1 MNDALAASAY
11 DAIQQQKINF
21 AKSMGFELD
30 DTAQDVADEIA
41 DTATDGTDIEPENVD
56 VDGRKPE
63 DPPTDEVEQP
73 TAELETEE
81 QPEEQTDETDKA
93 EEINKVDFLCEEN
106 EGKKNYFIEG
116 VFLQSEI
123 KNRNN
128 RMYPQKTLAREV
140 AKYDENYIQKGR
152 ALGEL
157 GHPDGPS
164 INLDRVSHK
173 ILSLREDGN
182 NFIGK
187 AKLLDTPMGKV
198 AKSLLDEGV
207 KLGVSSRG
215 MGSIRKEENCNVVMD
230 DFMLATAADIVADPS
245 APDAFVDGIMEGK
258 EWVWDNGIL
267 KESAVAE
274 IKQEIDQA
282 TLINLQERKVSAF
295 ETFLK
300 SL

>member
-1 MNDALAASAY
+1 MRL
-11 DAIQQQKINF
+11 I
-21 AKSMGFELD
+21 
-30 DTAQDVADEIA
+30 
-41 DTATDGTDIEPENVD
+41 
-56 VDGRKPE
+56 
-63 DPPTDEVEQP
+63 
-73 TAELETEE
+73 
-81 QPEEQTDETDKA
+81 A
-93 EEINKVDFLCEEN
+93 EEITSVDFLCEEN

-116 VFLQSEI
+116 IFLQAEL
-123 KNRNN
+123 KNRNG
-128 RMYPQKTLAREV
+128 RMYPLKTLAREV

-173 ILSLREDGN
+173 IMSLREDGN
-182 NFIGK
+182 NFIGR
-187 AKLLDTPMGKV
+187 AKLLDTPMGQI
-198 AKSLLDEGV
+198 AKNLLDEGV

-230 DFMLATAADIVADPS
+230 DFILATAADIVADPS

-274 IKQEIDQA
+274 IKQEIDEA
-282 TLINLQERKVSAF
+282 TLINLQERKISAF
-295 ETFLK
+295 EAFLK

>member
-1 MNDALAASAY
+1 MRL
-11 DAIQQQKINF
+11 I
-21 AKSMGFELD
+21 
-30 DTAQDVADEIA
+30 
-41 DTATDGTDIEPENVD
+41 
-56 VDGRKPE
+56 
-63 DPPTDEVEQP
+63 
-73 TAELETEE
+73 
-81 QPEEQTDETDKA
+81 A
-93 EEINKVDFLCEEN
+93 EEITQVKFLTEEN
-106 EGKKNYFIEG
+106 EGKKNHYIEG
-116 VFLQSEI
+116 VFLQAEI
-123 KNRNN
+123 ENKNGRK
-128 RMYPQKTLAREV
+128 YPFKTLQREV
-140 AKYDENYIQKGR
+140 AKYDESSIRKGR

-173 ILSLREDGN
+173 IESLKEDGN
-182 NFIGK
+182 NFIGR
-187 AKLLDTPMGKV
+187 AKILDTPMGNI

-207 KLGVSSRG
+207 SLGVSSRG
-215 MGSIRKEENCNVVMD
+215 MGSLKKESNCNIVQD

-282 TLINLQERKVSAF
+282 TLINIQERKVSAF
-295 ETFLK
+295 KTFLR